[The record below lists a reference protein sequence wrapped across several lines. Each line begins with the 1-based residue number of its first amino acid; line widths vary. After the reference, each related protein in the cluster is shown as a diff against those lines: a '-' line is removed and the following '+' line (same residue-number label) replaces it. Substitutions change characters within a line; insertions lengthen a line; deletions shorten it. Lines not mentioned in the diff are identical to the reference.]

1 MTALLFG
8 AFAILA
14 ALGVPIAIAL
24 GLSASVSMHYFTN
37 IDLMAIAQRF
47 FTAVD
52 SYSLM
57 SIPLF
62 MIGGALLNEGGIS
75 KRLVDF
81 SNSLVGW
88 LPGGLAIVAFLAS
101 VFFGA
106 ISGSSVA
113 TVAAIGGILIP
124 AMIKE
129 GYPPGFTLATIASA
143 GWLGIIIPPSIPMV
157 IYGTAGNVSVGSLFL
172 AGFIPGF
179 LLAGSMGIYAIYYG
193 KKHLSHLRY
202 PFSFKQIWET
212 LKKAVWALGMPIIIL
227 GGIYSGVFTPTE
239 AAAVSILYGLI
250 VGFLVY
256 KELTMR
262 ATYKI
267 MENAAITTAT
277 IMIVVAMATAFAYLM
292 TMEQVP
298 QKVALWITSVA
309 KTRAM
314 FLFMVTV
321 MLLIVGTFMDTVPAI
336 LILTPIFM
344 PMLNTY
350 GINPIAFGLLMIINL
365 GIGLITPP
373 VGLNLYV
380 AAGILKVKATVVIN
394 KHLMIYMLLAL
405 VCLILLMFFPEIIM
419 LLPNLLG

>member
-1 MTALLFG
+1 MNAVLFG
-8 AFAILA
+8 VFAVLA

-24 GLSASVSMHYFTN
+24 GLSASASMHYFTN
-37 IDLMAIAQRF
+37 TDLMAIVQRF

-57 SIPLF
+57 AIPLF
-62 MIGGALLNEGGIS
+62 IISGALLNKGGVS

-81 SNSLVGW
+81 ANSIAGW
-88 LPGGLAIVAFLAS
+88 LPGGLAIVTFVAS
-101 VFFGA
+101 AFFGA

-129 GYPPGFTLATIASA
+129 GYPIGFTLATAASA
-143 GWLGIIIPPSIPMV
+143 GWLGIIVPPSIPM
-157 IYGTAGNVSVGSLFL
+157 IICGTAGGVSVGDLFL
-172 AGFIPGF
+172 GGFIPGF
-179 LLAGSMGIYAIYYG
+179 ILAGVMGIYAIYYG

-202 PFSFKQIWET
+202 PFSFKQIWKT
-212 LKKAVWALGMPIIIL
+212 FKKAIWALGMPIIIL
-227 GGIYSGVFTPTE
+227 GGIYSGIFTPTE
-239 AAAVSILYGLI
+239 AAAVSIFYGLI

-256 KELTMR
+256 KELTIR
-262 ATYKI
+262 ATYKV

-292 TMEQVP
+292 TTEQVP

-321 MLLIVGTFMDTVPAI
+321 MFLIVGTFMDTVPAI

-350 GINPIAFGLLMIINL
+350 GINPVAFGLIMIINL

-380 AAGILKVKATVVIN
+380 AAGISKVPATVVIN
-394 KHLMIYMLLAL
+394 KHLLVYFLLAL
-405 VCLILLMFFPEIIM
+405 ACLILFMSLPGIIM